1 METLTFIKDIVAILL
16 ITAGLILFIIE
27 IYGVFRFDFVLNRM
41 HAAAIGDTLALS
53 CTLLGLML
61 LTGFSFVTL
70 KFFLVAMFLWFSSPV
85 ASHLIAIFEVQANN
99 KANSHYKE
107 INLKEEKNNE

>member
-1 METLTFIKDIVAILL
+1 MGTVSFIRDILAIIS
-16 ITAGLILFIIE
+16 ITCGLILFIIE
-27 IYGVFRFDFVLNRM
+27 IYGVYRFDFALNRM

-53 CTLLGLML
+53 MILIGLMIM
-61 LTGFSFVTL
+61 TGFSFTTL

-85 ASHLIAIFEVQANN
+85 ASHLISKFEVRVNN

-107 INLKEEKNNE
+107 ISLEEGKDE

>member
-53 CTLLGLML
+53 CTLLLMVWIYIL
-61 LTGFSFVTL
+61 AGAFAASA
-70 KFFLVAMFLWFSSPV
+70 KAM
-85 ASHLIAIFEVQANN
+85 
-99 KANSHYKE
+99 
-107 INLKEEKNNE
+107 